1 MSNLIKK
8 LLYRSN
14 HRGTKE
20 MDLLIGGFAI
30 ENLKK
35 LNPEEL
41 KEFELLLNFTDKEL
55 SSWLVDNKK
64 NIDLE
69 NFSISKKIKEFKPEF
84 ILLSAG
90 FDAHKDDPLAQIN
103 LESKDYYTLTKRILT
118 IAKKLCD
125 GKVVSILEGGYDL
138 NALKESVDY
147 HVKSLLE

>member
-64 NIDLE
+64 NIDIE
-69 NFSISKKIKEFKPEF
+69 NFSISKKIKEFKLQF
-84 ILLSAG
+84 
-90 FDAHKDDPLAQIN
+90 
-103 LESKDYYTLTKRILT
+103 
-118 IAKKLCD
+118 
-125 GKVVSILEGGYDL
+125 
-138 NALKESVDY
+138 
-147 HVKSLLE
+147 

>member
-35 LNPEEL
+35 LNTEEL

-69 NFSISKKIKEFKPEF
+69 NFSISKKIKEFKLQF
-84 ILLSAG
+84 
-90 FDAHKDDPLAQIN
+90 
-103 LESKDYYTLTKRILT
+103 
-118 IAKKLCD
+118 
-125 GKVVSILEGGYDL
+125 
-138 NALKESVDY
+138 
-147 HVKSLLE
+147 

>member
-41 KEFELLLNFTDKEL
+41 KEFELLLNFTDKPFIFNLGHGILPQTPISNVEL
-55 SSWLVDNKK
+55 LLKIIQNK
-64 NIDLE
+64 
-69 NFSISKKIKEFKPEF
+69 S
-84 ILLSAG
+84 
-90 FDAHKDDPLAQIN
+90 
-103 LESKDYYTLTKRILT
+103 
-118 IAKKLCD
+118 
-125 GKVVSILEGGYDL
+125 
-138 NALKESVDY
+138 
-147 HVKSLLE
+147 

>member
-41 KEFELLLNFTDKEL
+41 KEFELLLDFTDKEL

-69 NFSISKKIKEFKPEF
+69 NFSISKKIKEFKLQF
-84 ILLSAG
+84 
-90 FDAHKDDPLAQIN
+90 
-103 LESKDYYTLTKRILT
+103 
-118 IAKKLCD
+118 
-125 GKVVSILEGGYDL
+125 
-138 NALKESVDY
+138 
-147 HVKSLLE
+147 

>member
-1 MSNLIKK
+1 MNNLIKK

-55 SSWLVDNKK
+55 SSWLIDNKK

-69 NFSISKKIKEFKPEF
+69 NFSISKKIKEFKLQF
-84 ILLSAG
+84 
-90 FDAHKDDPLAQIN
+90 
-103 LESKDYYTLTKRILT
+103 
-118 IAKKLCD
+118 
-125 GKVVSILEGGYDL
+125 
-138 NALKESVDY
+138 
-147 HVKSLLE
+147 

>member
-20 MDLLIGGFAI
+20 MDLLIGGFAN
-30 ENLKK
+30 ENLNK
-35 LNPEEL
+35 LNSDEL

-69 NFSISKKIKEFKPEF
+69 NFSISKKIKEFK
-84 ILLSAG
+84 
-90 FDAHKDDPLAQIN
+90 
-103 LESKDYYTLTKRILT
+103 
-118 IAKKLCD
+118 
-125 GKVVSILEGGYDL
+125 
-138 NALKESVDY
+138 LKF
-147 HVKSLLE
+147 

>member
-1 MSNLIKK
+1 MVSIYLYIVDMSNLIKK

-69 NFSISKKIKEFKPEF
+69 NFSISKKIKAFKLQF
-84 ILLSAG
+84 
-90 FDAHKDDPLAQIN
+90 
-103 LESKDYYTLTKRILT
+103 
-118 IAKKLCD
+118 
-125 GKVVSILEGGYDL
+125 
-138 NALKESVDY
+138 
-147 HVKSLLE
+147 

>member
-35 LNPEEL
+35 LSPEEL
-41 KEFELLLNFTDKEL
+41 NEFELLLNFTDKEL

-69 NFSISKKIKEFKPEF
+69 NFSISKKIKEFKLQF
-84 ILLSAG
+84 
-90 FDAHKDDPLAQIN
+90 
-103 LESKDYYTLTKRILT
+103 
-118 IAKKLCD
+118 
-125 GKVVSILEGGYDL
+125 
-138 NALKESVDY
+138 
-147 HVKSLLE
+147 

>member
-41 KEFELLLNFTDKEL
+41 KEFELILNFTDKEL

-69 NFSISKKIKEFKPEF
+69 NFSISKKIKEFKLQF
-84 ILLSAG
+84 
-90 FDAHKDDPLAQIN
+90 
-103 LESKDYYTLTKRILT
+103 
-118 IAKKLCD
+118 
-125 GKVVSILEGGYDL
+125 
-138 NALKESVDY
+138 
-147 HVKSLLE
+147 

>member
-1 MSNLIKK
+1 LVSIKIYIVDMNNLIKK

-35 LNPEEL
+35 LSPEEL

-69 NFSISKKIKEFKPEF
+69 NFSISKKIKEFKLQF
-84 ILLSAG
+84 
-90 FDAHKDDPLAQIN
+90 
-103 LESKDYYTLTKRILT
+103 
-118 IAKKLCD
+118 
-125 GKVVSILEGGYDL
+125 
-138 NALKESVDY
+138 
-147 HVKSLLE
+147 